1 MVSFGTDGP
10 FFQQAGMDVI
20 VIGPGGMAQ
29 MHQADE
35 YITEQAVD
43 EGLIFLGR
51 LLSEM
56 TGSGGEA
63 GR

>member
-10 FFQQAGMDVI
+10 FFQQAGMDV
-20 VIGPGGMAQ
+20 VVMGPGGMAQ
-29 MHQADE
+29 MHQPDE

-43 EGLIFLGR
+43 EGLTFLER

-56 TGSGGEA
+56 TGAGEEA
-63 GR
+63 DQ